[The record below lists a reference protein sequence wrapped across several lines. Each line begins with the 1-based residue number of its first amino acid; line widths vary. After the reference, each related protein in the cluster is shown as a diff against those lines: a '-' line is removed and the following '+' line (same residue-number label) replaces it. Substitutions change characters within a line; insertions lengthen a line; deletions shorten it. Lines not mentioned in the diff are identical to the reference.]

1 MKKVLTL
8 LIVCVLCAA
17 TLFAGCQSTGY
28 SNGLSDFGGEVSS
41 NGGSAVVKGDYV
53 YFVNGVASY
62 TDSNEYG
69 SVGTGSLVRIKKS
82 DLASPKGKA
91 KTVIPSLFV
100 AGDKTAGFWI
110 FGDYVYYATPTTAK
124 NKAGVIENSKLDFV
138 KTTLTGDKSVIIKT
152 VTSNTTVYRYVQSG
166 TSVYLVM
173 QTVNSDEEAVIEVID
188 AESGKSVA
196 VTDKISAAL
205 FSEDKTSTTFY
216 YTAAVHNDELDQDE
230 KYNEL
235 RALEISGG
243 EVKTNVLVLSGKGS
257 IDDKDSV
264 FGIEGATFTLVK
276 DTAKTLYF
284 KAEYLD
290 KTTTTVV
297 KYYALDK
304 AGVKADDSG
313 ANAKNLVSLAENVT
327 STLAETVFASTSFF
341 VDKNTIVYLD
351 ATYGILKYDYEN
363 ADKESSFNRSVLYV
377 DSDVLAYTARF
388 IDGDYLYLTDSSS
401 YYYRINLTALLKGET
416 AELKK
421 VNVLS
426 NSTDWYLPEI
436 VDNYMLSVYTS
447 DPYYS
452 LVFVSDLS
460 KELTDDEIDAI
471 HDASREAIEANYELC
486 ASVIDSAMSDKL
498 ADYLDTTYPED

>member
-28 SNGLSDFGGEVSS
+28 SNGLGNLSGEVSS

-53 YFVNGVASY
+53 YFINGVASY
-62 TDSNEYG
+62 TDSNVYG

-82 DLASPKGKA
+82 DLASPNGKA
-91 KTVIPSLFV
+91 ETVIPSLFV

-110 FGDYVYYATPTTAK
+110 FGDYVYYATPTNTK
-124 NKAGVIENSKLDFV
+124 NQAGVIENSKLDFV
-138 KTTLTGDKSVIIKT
+138 KTSLSGDKSVNLKT
-152 VTSNTTVYRYVQSG
+152 VESNTTIYRYVQSG
-166 TSVYLVM
+166 GTVYLVM
-173 QTVNSDEEAVIEVID
+173 QTVNDDDEAVIEVIN

-205 FSEDKTSTTFY
+205 FCDDNASTTFY

-230 KYNEL
+230 SYNEI
-235 RALEISGG
+235 RALEISGST
-243 EVKTNVLVLSGKGS
+243 VKTDALVLSGKGS
-257 IDDKDSV
+257 IDNEGSI
-264 FGIEGATFTLVK
+264 FGIQGATFTLIK

-297 KYYALDK
+297 KYYALAK
-304 AGVKADDSG
+304 ADVTADDSA
-313 ANAKNLVSLAENVT
+313 ANAKKLVSLAENIT
-327 STLAETVFASTSFF
+327 STLAESIFASTSFF
-341 VDKNTIVYLD
+341 VDKNAIVYLD

-363 ADKESSFNRSVLYV
+363 TDKESSFYRTELYY
-377 DSDVLAYTARF
+377 DEDVLGYTARF
-388 IDGDYLYLTDSSS
+388 IDGDYLYLTDTSS
-401 YYYRINLTALLKGET
+401 YYYRINLTSLLKGEK

-460 KELTDDEIDAI
+460 KEFTDDEIEAI
-471 HDASREAIEANYELC
+471 HEASREAIEANFGLC
-486 ASVIDSAMSDKL
+486 ASVIDSAMSDKID
-498 ADYLDTTYPED
+498 DYLDTTYPED